1 MYMRSFASLWMTIFK
16 MNEMKHFITIVVGL
30 LLACLPMQAQEKPL
44 VTPDDSIQSL
54 LNRLLPS
61 VNPDVSAHMNLE
73 FYTSAAGY
81 FTEGTFDEA
90 AFKINR
96 VRLEILGSFSK
107 DFNWHFRQSFNKYS
121 NPHALDNLSS
131 SIEFA
136 YVNWKPTDKFNM
148 TIGKQFVAMG
158 GYEYYLNAN
167 KVREFSDFNE
177 YVAAYQAGVAAAFNA
192 SPTQEWVL
200 QVTNF
205 RSGEDEDMYVY
216 GRPMG
221 IAKAKVPVIT
231 TLNWNGL
238 FADKTLQFRYA
249 ASWGQQA
256 EGRNILYLT
265 AANVYE
271 KGPVIAYVDVMYSR
285 QGLDTHCIVSDMQG
299 PLVENPV
306 TAQNTEYLSVIA
318 DIDYRFHPHW
328 NAYIKGAY
336 ETAGVYKTN
345 GLFEK
350 GLYRTTWNLQGC
362 VEFFPMKGSEL
373 MIFGHLLYKGHQLT
387 DRARALGA
395 VAPDTQR
402 ISVGLVYTIP
412 VF

>member
-285 QGLDTHCIVSDMQG
+285 QGLDTHCIISDMQG

>member
-1 MYMRSFASLWMTIFK
+1 MLLWA
-16 MNEMKHFITIVVGL
+16 L
-30 LLACLPMQAQEKPL
+30 LPMHAQEEAL
-44 VTPDDSIQSL
+44 VASNDSVDTL
-54 LNRLLPS
+54 LEKLLPEA
-61 VNPDVSAHMNLE
+61 NDHLNAHMNLE

-81 FTEGTFDEA
+81 FTEGTLDEA

-107 DFNWHFRQSFNKYS
+107 DFSWHFRQSFNKYS

-131 SIEFA
+131 SIEYA
-136 YVNWKPTDKFNM
+136 YVNWKPSDKFNL

-158 GYEYYLNAN
+158 GYEYYLNSN

-177 YVAAYQAGVAAAFNA
+177 YVAAYQAGLSAAFNF
-192 SPTQEWVL
+192 SPTQELVL

-216 GRPMG
+216 GRPAE

-238 FADKTLQFRYA
+238 FADKALQFRYA

-271 KGPVIAYVDVMYSR
+271 KGPVIAYLDVMYSR
-285 QGLDTHCIVSDMQG
+285 QGLDTHCIISDMQG
-299 PLVENPV
+299 PIVENPV
-306 TAQNTEYLSVIA
+306 TAQYTEYLSFIA
-318 DIDYRFHPHW
+318 DFDYRFHPHW

-350 GLYRTTWNLQGC
+350 GLYRKTWNLQAC

-373 MIFGHLLYKGHQLT
+373 MIFGHLLHKGHQLT
-387 DRARALGA
+387 GRARALGA

-402 ISVGLVYTIP
+402 ISIGLVYTIP

>member
-1 MYMRSFASLWMTIFK
+1 MRKL
-16 MNEMKHFITIVVGL
+16 ITITWLFISAL
-30 LLACLPMQAQEKPL
+30 LPVQAQEEPL
-44 VTPDDSIQSL
+44 VTPDDSIRSL

-61 VNPDVSAHMNLE
+61 VNPEVKAHMNLE
-73 FYTSAAGY
+73 FYTSAAAY
-81 FTEGTFDEA
+81 FTEGSFDEA

-96 VRLEILGSFSK
+96 VRMEILGSFSK
-107 DFNWHFRQSFNKYS
+107 EFNWHFRQSFNKYS

-131 SIEFA
+131 SIEYA
-136 YVNWKPTDKFNM
+136 YVNWKPSDKFNM
-148 TIGKQFVAMG
+148 TVGKQFVAMG

-167 KVREFSDFNE
+167 KVREFSEFNE
-177 YVAAYQAGVAAAFNA
+177 YVAAYQAGLTAAFNP
-192 SPTQEWVL
+192 SPTQELVL
-200 QVTNF
+200 QVTNI

-216 GRPMG
+216 GRPEG

-238 FADKTLQFRYA
+238 FADKALQFRYA

-256 EGRNILYLT
+256 KGRNILYLT

-271 KGPVIAYVDVMYSR
+271 KGPIIAYLDVMYSR
-285 QGLDTHCIVSDMQG
+285 QGLDAHCIVSDMQG
-299 PLVENPV
+299 AVVEHPV
-306 TAQNTEYLSVIA
+306 TAQHTEYLSFIA
-318 DIDYRFHPHW
+318 DFDYRFHPNW

-362 VEFFPMKGSEL
+362 VEYFPMANSEL
-373 MIFGHLLYKGHQLT
+373 KIFLHLLHKGHQLT
-387 DRARALGA
+387 NRAKALGG

-402 ISVGLVYTIP
+402 VSVGLVYTIP

>member
-1 MYMRSFASLWMTIFK
+1 MRKL
-16 MNEMKHFITIVVGL
+16 ITL
-30 LLACLPMQAQEKPL
+30 LVLCLAVCCPMQAQEKPL
-44 VTPDDSIQSL
+44 VMPNDSIQSL
-54 LNRLLPS
+54 LNRLLPT
-61 VNPDVSAHMNLE
+61 VNPEVSAHMNLE
-73 FYTSAAGY
+73 FYTSAAAY
-81 FTEGTFDEA
+81 FTEGSLDEA

-107 DFNWHFRQSFNKYS
+107 EFNWHFRQSFNKYS

-131 SIEFA
+131 SIEYA
-136 YVNWKPTDKFNM
+136 YVNWKPSEKFNL
-148 TIGKQFVAMG
+148 TVGKQFVAMG
-158 GYEYYLNAN
+158 GYEYYLNSN
-167 KVREFSDFNE
+167 KIREFSEFND
-177 YVAAYQAGVAAAFNA
+177 YVAAYQAGVSAAFNPL
-192 SPTQEWVL
+192 PTQELVL

-205 RSGEDEDMYVY
+205 RSGEDKDMYVY
-216 GRPMG
+216 GRPEG
-221 IAKAKVPVIT
+221 IAKAKVPVLA

-238 FADKTLQFRYA
+238 FADKSIHLRYA

-256 EGRNILYLT
+256 EGKNILYLT
-265 AANVYE
+265 AGNIYE
-271 KGPVIAYVDVMYSR
+271 KGPVVAYVDVMYSR
-285 QGLDTHCIVSDMQG
+285 QGLDNHCTISDMQG
-299 PLVENPV
+299 PMVENPV

-318 DIDYRFHPHW
+318 DFDYRFHPHW

-336 ETAGVYKTN
+336 ETAGVYKAN

-362 VEFFPMKGSEL
+362 VEFFPMTNSEL
-373 MIFGHLLYKGHQLT
+373 MIFGHVLHKGHKLT

-395 VAPDTQR
+395 IAPDTQR

>member
-1 MYMRSFASLWMTIFK
+1 MRKLIILF
-16 MNEMKHFITIVVGL
+16 VGL
-30 LLACLPMQAQEKPL
+30 LLTVLPMQAQEKPL
-44 VTPDDSIQSL
+44 VTPHDSIQSL
-54 LNRLLPS
+54 ANRLLPS

-73 FYTSAAGY
+73 FYTSAAAY
-81 FTEGTFDEA
+81 FTEGSFDEA

-107 DFNWHFRQSFNKYS
+107 DFSWHFRQSFNKYS

-131 SIEFA
+131 SIEYA
-136 YVNWKPTDKFNM
+136 YVNWKPSDKFNL

-158 GYEYYLNAN
+158 GYEYYLNSN
-167 KVREFSDFNE
+167 KIREFSEFND
-177 YVAAYQAGVAAAFNA
+177 YVAAYQAGLSAAFNF
-192 SPTQEWVL
+192 SPTQELVL

-216 GRPMG
+216 GRPEG
-221 IAKAKVPVIT
+221 IAKAKVPVLA

-238 FADKTLQFRYA
+238 FADKSIHLRYA

-256 EGRNILYLT
+256 KGKNILYLT
-265 AANVYE
+265 AGNIYE
-271 KGPVIAYVDVMYSR
+271 KGPIVAYLDVMYSR
-285 QGLDTHCIVSDMQG
+285 QGLDNHCSISDMQG
-299 PLVENPV
+299 ALVENPV
-306 TAQNTEYLSVIA
+306 TAQNTEYLAIIA
-318 DIDYRFHPHW
+318 DFDYRFHPHW

-336 ETAGVYKTN
+336 ETAGVYKAN
-345 GLFEK
+345 GHFEK

-362 VEFFPMKGSEL
+362 VEFFPMDNSEL
-373 MIFGHLLYKGHQLT
+373 MIFGHVLHKGHKLT
-387 DRARALGA
+387 DRARAMGA

>member
-1 MYMRSFASLWMTIFK
+1 MRKWVVMIVGCLW
-16 MNEMKHFITIVVGL
+16 
-30 LLACLPMQAQEKPL
+30 ACLPVQAQEEAL
-44 VTPDDSIQSL
+44 VSPNDSVSSL
-54 LNRLLPS
+54 LSRLYPGTEM
-61 VNPDVSAHMNLE
+61 SAHMNLE
-73 FYTSAAGY
+73 FYTSAAAY
-81 FTEGTFDEA
+81 FTEGNFDEA

-96 VRLEILGSFSK
+96 VRLEILGAFSK
-107 DFNWHFRQSFNKYS
+107 EFSWHFRQSFNKYH

-136 YVNWKPTDKFNM
+136 YVNWKPSPKFNM

-158 GYEYYLNAN
+158 GYEYYINAN
-167 KVREFSDFNE
+167 KVREFSEFNE
-177 YVAAYQAGVAAAFNA
+177 YVAAYQSGIAAAYNF
-192 SPTQEWVL
+192 SPTQELVF

-216 GRPMG
+216 GRPEN
-221 IAKAKVPVIT
+221 IAPAKVPVIT

-238 FADKTLQFRYA
+238 FADKAVQLRYA

-256 EGRNILYLT
+256 VGKNVLYLT

-271 KGPVIAYVDVMYSR
+271 KGPVIAYLDIMYSR
-285 QGLDTHCIVSDMQG
+285 QALDSHGIISDMQG
-299 PLVENPV
+299 PAVLTPT
-306 TAQNTEYLSVIA
+306 TAMNTEYLSFIA
-318 DIDYRFHPHW
+318 DFDYRIHRHW
-328 NAYIKGAY
+328 NVYVKGAY
-336 ETAGVYKTN
+336 ETAGVYETN

-362 VEFFPMKGSEL
+362 VEYFPMHNSDLK
-373 MIFGHLLYKGHQLT
+373 IFGHLLYKGHRLT

-395 VAPDTQR
+395 YAPNTQR
-402 ISVGLVYTIP
+402 ISIGLVYTIP